1 MFSLTLLNLVISCL
15 ILFFAHISANY
26 FTEKNNYKFYYLIY
40 FGLIFLLLNNFSTLS
55 SKLIISILSYSLAV
69 STEVDIRAMVIPQ
82 LVTLSSQI
90 LAPIIFFIIKWPVTP
105 LNSLISGV
113 AAWSV
118 LWIIS
123 FIFQKIKGEEGI
135 GLGDADL
142 LAMIAAYSGFIAS
155 MRIFFIGA
163 ILGTIWILSS
173 YIVTRKKIK
182 KIPFGPFLALATC
195 IHFINPIF
203 FTRLLGW

>member
-1 MFSLTLLNLVISCL
+1 MLNLILLNLVISS
-15 ILFFAHISANY
+15 IVLFLVHISANY
-26 FTEKNNYKFYYLIY
+26 FTKKNNYKFYYLIY
-40 FGLIFLLLNNFSTLS
+40 FVLIFLLINNFSTLG

-105 LNSLISGV
+105 LNSLISGI

-123 FIFQKIKGEEGI
+123 YLFHRLKGEEGI

-142 LAMIAAYSGFIAS
+142 LAMIAAYTGFISS
-155 MRIFFIGA
+155 MRIFFIA
-163 ILGTIWILSS
+163 ALIGTIWIFSS

-195 IHFINPIF
+195 LHLINPIF
-203 FTRLLGW
+203 FSKLLGW